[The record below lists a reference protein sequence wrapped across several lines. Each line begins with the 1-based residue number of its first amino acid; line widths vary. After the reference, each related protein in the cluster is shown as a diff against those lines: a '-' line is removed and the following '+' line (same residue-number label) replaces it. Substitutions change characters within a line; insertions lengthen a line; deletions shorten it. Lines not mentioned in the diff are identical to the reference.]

1 MASRVIRTGL
11 CGALLVAAAAS
22 CSTSKKKVASPS
34 TTATTSSTLP
44 ASTTAPGPSASTD
57 PVALA
62 LNTSLLTPA
71 EVQRALSLPSQP
83 SMETPGATAT
93 AQGPLTETGLL
104 SVLPGS
110 AVYKPVF
117 ERAGGSVG
125 ANATYHSGKLDIDV
139 AAIKFSS
146 PTGAQGF
153 MEQVISLATVL
164 ARGQARPHPE
174 LDAGV
179 LPTRDRVVVRVPPSP
194 IADADKETVATALV
208 YSNGVFFLAS
218 LIAPPGSITDQ
229 QVIDLAKAQ
238 DAKWRAAR
246 AQLGIG

>member
-11 CGALLVAAAAS
+11 CGVLVVAAAAS
-22 CSTSKKKVASPS
+22 CSTTKKKAAPPT
-34 TTATTSSTLP
+34 TTATTPTTSSP
-44 ASTTAPGPSASTD
+44 STIAPGASASTD

-62 LNTSLLTPA
+62 LNTTLLTPA
-71 EVQRALSLPSQP
+71 EVQHALSLPSLP
-83 SMETPGATAT
+83 STETPGASAT
-93 AQGPLTETGLL
+93 AQGPLTENGLL

-110 AVYKPVF
+110 AVYKPMF

-139 AAIKFSS
+139 AAIKFSN
-146 PTGAQGF
+146 PAGAQGF

-174 LDAGV
+174 LGVGV
-179 LPTRDRVVVRVPPSP
+179 LPPRDRVVVRVPPSP
-194 IADADKETVATALV
+194 IADADKETVATGLV

-218 LIAPPGSITDQ
+218 LLAPLGTITDQ

-238 DAKWRAAR
+238 DTKWSSAR
-246 AQLGIG
+246 PQLGIG

>member
-1 MASRVIRTGL
+1 MASRVIRAGL
-11 CGALLVAAAAS
+11 CSVLVVAAAS
-22 CSTSKKKVASPS
+22 CSTTKKKAAPPT
-34 TTATTSSTLP
+34 TTATTSTTLA
-44 ASTTAPGPSASTD
+44 ASSTAPGPSASTD

-62 LNTSLLTPA
+62 LNTTLLTPA

-83 SMETPGATAT
+83 TTETPGSAT
-93 AQGPLTETGLL
+93 AQGPLTENGLL

-125 ANATYHSGKLDIDV
+125 ANATYHSGRLDVDV

-146 PTGAQGF
+146 PAGAQAF
-153 MEQVISLATVL
+153 MEQVINLATVL
-164 ARGQARPHPE
+164 ARGQARPHLE
-174 LDAGV
+174 LSAGV
-179 LPTRDRVVVRVPPSP
+179 LPPRDRVVVRVPPSP

-218 LIAPPGSITDQ
+218 LLAPQGTITDQ

-238 DAKWRAAR
+238 DTKWSAAR
-246 AQLGIG
+246 PQLGIG